1 MNGRILVLNQPA
13 EMHTPAEYLF
23 PTGMPLELF
32 QEAVRIC
39 KLYHGAN
46 CRPQSTDTIRNLK
59 VYDIERREI
68 ICAPVGCQYVAL
80 SYVWGKQNASL
91 NADRL
96 SDFRDLPGTVADSCV
111 VVQKLGFRYMS
122 IDRYVSALVAH
133 NFESL
138 QHQCIDQDSHSAKME
153 QIMQMKDI
161 YAAAHLVLIAASGNG
176 ADHGLRLRLSSPPE
190 LVHPQTSVGD
200 VRLLLCHPLWD
211 LANINKT
218 PWAARAWTFQ
228 ECYFAKR
235 RLFIYHGQAAYRCN
249 SSSGSF
255 GKAGWY
261 PQFDR
266 QDLRIEYTKE
276 LVQGYTGRQLTFES
290 DALPTII
297 SALSGD
303 ERQDERRDIWGLP
316 VDKGSMDWGV
326 DASLA
331 LLWRHDL
338 QCARRPT
345 LPSWSPIAWTGA
357 VSWPMAHDVSARG
370 IRLLQAAEGVLK
382 FRSSMQQG
390 LRRTTRC
397 HDTWRSR
404 AEY

>member
-1 MNGRILVLNQPA
+1 MCSCWLSVCCLVLRLGQA
-13 EMHTPAEYLF
+13 KRLF
-23 PTGMPLELF
+23 
-32 QEAVRIC
+32 
-39 KLYHGAN
+39 
-46 CRPQSTDTIRNLK
+46 
-59 VYDIERREI
+59 ERRSTIGFQRLTRNGSRQLCCCSEAGVSLHVDRPI
-68 ICAPVGCQYVAL
+68 RKCLGCSQFRKLTTPVY
-80 SYVWGKQNASL
+80 
-91 NADRL
+91 R
-96 SDFRDLPGTVADSCV
+96 PGQPQRED
-111 VVQKLGFRYMS
+111 
-122 IDRYVSALVAH
+122 
-133 NFESL
+133 
-138 QHQCIDQDSHSAKME
+138 
-153 QIMQMKDI
+153 
-161 YAAAHLVLIAASGNG
+161 G
-176 ADHGLRLRLSSPPE
+176 ADHADERHLRRSASGPHCRIGLRLRLSSPPE

-303 ERQDERRDIWGLP
+303 ERQEERRDIWGLP
-316 VDKGSMDWGV
+316 VNKGSMDWGV

-338 QCARRPT
+338 QCTRRPT

-357 VSWPMAHDVSARG
+357 ISWPMAHDVSARG